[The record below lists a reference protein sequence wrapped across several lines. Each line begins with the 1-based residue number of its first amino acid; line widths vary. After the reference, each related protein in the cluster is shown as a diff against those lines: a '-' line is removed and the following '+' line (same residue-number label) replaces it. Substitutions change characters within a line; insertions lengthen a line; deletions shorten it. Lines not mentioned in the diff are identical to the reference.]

1 MAKKKEKE
9 KFVRTK
15 PHCNV
20 GTIGHVDHGKTTLT
34 AAITSVLAAQGT
46 TKFQDY
52 EAIDKSP
59 EERRRKITIQTAHV
73 EYETVKRHYSHIDCP
88 GHQDYI
94 KNMITG
100 ATQMDGVILVVS
112 AADGVQVQTREH
124 VILAKEIGIPYLI
137 VFLNKVDR
145 VPDESMLELIEL
157 EILELLDNYGFG
169 DSPIIR
175 GSALNALQ
183 GKETGKE
190 GILNLMNTVD
200 EYIKDVSADEL
211 NKPFLMPIETI
222 LVAPGRGT
230 VVTGKVEKGILK
242 VNDEIEV
249 VTSKKTFKTVCMG
262 IEMYHKI
269 LDQAQV
275 GDNIGVLLKN
285 VPNKEIKRGD
295 VLVAKDSVIKSTSFT
310 AHIYM
315 LETKEG
321 GRKTP
326 FRSGYRPQFFFRV
339 NNVSGV
345 IVLDQE
351 DSLVMPGDNLTINV
365 MLDKPV
371 VVEEGLRFIMREGKL
386 TIGAGII
393 VSLGK

>member
-9 KFVRTK
+9 KFIRSK

-34 AAITSVLAAQGT
+34 AAITSVLAEKGN
-46 TKFQDY
+46 TKYQNY
-52 EAIDKSP
+52 ESIDKSP

-73 EYETVKRHYSHIDCP
+73 EYETDKRHYSHIDCP

-124 VILAKEIGIPYLI
+124 VILAKEIGIPYLV
-137 VFLNKVDR
+137 VFLNKIDR
-145 VPDESMLELIEL
+145 VPDKSMLELLEL
-157 EILELLDNYGFG
+157 EVLELLDSYGFS

-175 GSALNALQ
+175 GSALKALENDEE
-183 GKETGKE
+183 GKNS
-190 GILNLMNTVD
+190 IFNLMNTVD
-200 EYIKDVSADEL
+200 SYIQDVSSEKL
-211 NKPFLMPIETI
+211 NEPFLMPIETV

-230 VVTGKVEKGILK
+230 VVTGKVEKGTLK
-242 VNDEIEV
+242 VNTEV
-249 VTSKKTFKTVCMG
+249 EVITSKKIFNTLCMG

-269 LDQAQV
+269 LDVAQV

-285 VPNKEIKRGD
+285 VPNKDVKRGD
-295 VLVAKDSVIKSTSFT
+295 VLVQKDVYKKYKNFT

-315 LETKEG
+315 LEAKEG
-321 GRKTP
+321 GRKNP
-326 FRSGYRPQFFFRV
+326 FKSGYKPQFFFRV
-339 NNVSGV
+339 NNISGI
-345 IVLDQE
+345 IVLKNE
-351 DSLVMPGDNLTINV
+351 DDVVMPGENLEISV
-365 MLDKPV
+365 KLDKLV
-371 VVEEGLRFIMREGKL
+371 VIEKGLRFVMREGKL

-393 VSLGK
+393 TTVY